1 MAAGAASCRALL
13 SGVPFMN
20 NPALGDAAKL
30 IGRILLALMFVLAGW
45 SKISGYAGT
54 QAYMASA
61 GVPGILLPLVIIVE
75 LIGGLMIV
83 VGFKTRLVALALFAF
98 TIVASVLFHMN
109 WAQPMQQLLFMKNL
123 AVAGGFLVLFAAG
136 AGAYSVDKD

>member
-1 MAAGAASCRALL
+1 
-13 SGVPFMN
+13 MN
-20 NPALGDAAKL
+20 NPALADAAKL
-30 IGRILLALMFVLAGW
+30 VGRILLALMFVLGGW
-45 SKISGYAGT
+45 SKINGYAGT

-61 GVPGILLPLVIIVE
+61 GVPGLLLPAVIVVE

-83 VGFKTRLVALALFAF
+83 VGYKTRLAALALFGF
-98 TIVASVLFHMN
+98 TIAASVLFHMN

-123 AVAGGFLVLFAAG
+123 AVAGGFLLLFAAG

>member
-1 MAAGAASCRALL
+1 MVRHPAAPVL
-13 SGVPFMN
+13 SGVFFMN

-30 IGRILLALMFVLAGW
+30 VGRILLALMFVLAGW
-45 SKISGYAGT
+45 SKINGYAGT
-54 QAYMASA
+54 QQYMASA
-61 GVPGILLPLVIIVE
+61 GVPGLLLPAVIAVE

-83 VGFKTRLVALALFAF
+83 VGYKTRVVALALCAF

-123 AVAGGFLVLFAAG
+123 SVAGGFLMLFAAG
-136 AGAYSVDKD
+136 AGAYSVDRD

>member
-1 MAAGAASCRALL
+1 
-13 SGVPFMN
+13 MN

>member
-1 MAAGAASCRALL
+1 ML
-13 SGVPFMN
+13 N
-20 NPALGDAAKL
+20 NPALSDAAKL
-30 IGRILLALMFVLAGW
+30 VGRILLALMFVMGGW
-45 SKISGYAGT
+45 SKISGYSGT

-83 VGFKTRLVALALFAF
+83 VGFKTRLAALALFGF
-98 TIVASVLFHMN
+98 TIAASVMFHMN
-109 WAQPMQQLLFMKNL
+109 WAAPMQQLLFMKNL
-123 AVAGGFLVLFAAG
+123 GIAGGFLVLFAAG

>member
-1 MAAGAASCRALL
+1 
-13 SGVPFMN
+13 MN

-30 IGRILLALMFVLAGW
+30 VGRILLALMFVLAGW
-45 SKISGYAGT
+45 SKINGYAGT
-54 QAYMASA
+54 QGYMASA

-83 VGFKTRLVALALFAF
+83 VGYKTRLVALVLFAF

-136 AGAYSVDKD
+136 AGAYSVDRD